1 MAPIDWSMAIVI
13 PPKAADNIP
22 VAKNQVKI
30 FSSSNIFTQSQ
41 KILTL
46 IDWS

>member
-1 MAPIDWSMAIVI
+1 MAPIDWSIAIVI

-30 FSSSNIFTQSQ
+30 ANIFTQINSN
-41 KILTL
+41 L
-46 IDWS
+46 DR